1 MVGEKGERNKKRRD
15 IATAG
20 VKLMKGCNK
29 KKSSETVKCRENR
42 AMNYSVVILSDSSL

>member
-29 KKSSETVKCRENR
+29 KKVTRQSNVGKTGP
-42 AMNYSVVILSDSSL
+42 